1 MNNILY
7 WIATGLVALV
17 FIGSGM
23 MNLSANSKAKELE
36 SGYGGR
42 RNQILLSVLKI
53 MIGIIWIFP
62 QTGVAGALLAI
73 AYFGGAIAVHL
84 TNNKPVVNVIVIQIV
99 IWVAS
104 AYRFPELLQRLLG
117 SSIKL

>member
-1 MNNILY
+1 MNNTLY

-62 QTGVAGALLAI
+62 QTGVPGALLAI

-84 TNNKPVVNVIVIQIV
+84 TTNTPVVNVIVIQIV

-104 AYRFPELLQRLLG
+104 AYRFPELLQRMSG